1 MELVTPGIGL
11 IFWTIVIF
19 SILLF
24 LLKKF
29 AWKPITNAVKNREES
44 IRAALKAA
52 DIAKEEMKQLQ
63 TDNEKII
70 KEARGERDLMLKEAK
85 EVKETIISEAKGKAE
100 TEAKKIVEIARL
112 NIESEKASAIN
123 EIKEQVA
130 KLSVEIAETL
140 LREQLKD
147 EKTRVKLMDKLL
159 DDIKLN

>member
-1 MELVTPGIGL
+1 MDLVTPGIGL
-11 IFWTIVIF
+11 VFWTIVIF

-29 AWKPITNAVKNREES
+29 AWKPINNAVKNREES

-52 DIAKEEMKQLQ
+52 DKAKEEMQQLQ
-63 TDNEKII
+63 TDNQKII

-85 EVKETIISEAKGKAE
+85 EVKETIISEAKGRAE
-100 TEAKKIVEIARL
+100 IEAKKLIEIARL
-112 NIESEKASAIN
+112 NIESEKSSAIS

-147 EKTRVKLMDKLL
+147 DNTRAKLMDKLL

>member
-11 IFWTIVIF
+11 VFWTIVIF

-29 AWKPITNAVKNREES
+29 AWKPINNAVKNREES

-52 DIAKEEMKQLQ
+52 DKATEEMKKLQ
-63 TDNEKII
+63 VDNQKII

-100 TEAKKIVEIARL
+100 LEAKKLIETARL
-112 NIESEKASAIN
+112 NIQSEKSSAIN

-130 KLSVEIAETL
+130 ILSVEIAEKL
-140 LREQLKD
+140 LRDQLKD
-147 EKTRVKLMDKLL
+147 DKTRAALMDKLL
-159 DDIKLN
+159 DDINLN

>member
-1 MELVTPGIGL
+1 MDLVTPGIGL
-11 IFWTIVIF
+11 VFWTIVIF

-29 AWKPITNAVKNREES
+29 AWKPINNAVKNREES

-52 DIAKEEMKQLQ
+52 DKAKEEMQQLQ
-63 TDNEKII
+63 TDNQKII

-85 EVKETIISEAKGKAE
+85 EVKETIISEAKAKAE
-100 TEAKKIVEIARL
+100 IEAKKLIEIARL
-112 NIESEKASAIN
+112 NIESEKSSAIS

-130 KLSVEIAETL
+130 KLSVDIAETL

-147 EKTRVKLMDKLL
+147 DKTRAKLMDKLL

>member
-1 MELVTPGIGL
+1 MDLVTPGIGL
-11 IFWTIVIF
+11 VFWTIVIF

-29 AWKPITNAVKNREES
+29 AWKPISNAVKNREES
-44 IRAALKAA
+44 IRSALKAA
-52 DIAKEEMKQLQ
+52 DKAKEEMQQLQ
-63 TDNEKII
+63 TDNQKII

-85 EVKETIISEAKGKAE
+85 EVKETIISEAKDKAE
-100 TEAKKIVEIARL
+100 IEAKKLIEIARI
-112 NIESEKASAIN
+112 NIESEKSSAIS

-147 EKTRVKLMDKLL
+147 DKTRAKLMDKLL

>member
-1 MELVTPGIGL
+1 MDLVTPGIGL

-52 DIAKEEMKQLQ
+52 DIAKEEMMQLQ

-100 TEAKKIVEIARL
+100 IEAKKIVEIARM
-112 NIESEKASAIN
+112 NIESEKSSAIN

-147 EKTRVKLMDKLL
+147 EKTRSKLMDKLL

>member
-11 IFWTIVIF
+11 VFWTIVIF

-29 AWKPITNAVKNREES
+29 AWKPINNAVKNREES

-52 DIAKEEMKQLQ
+52 DKATKEMQQLQ
-63 TDNEKII
+63 VDNQKII

-100 TEAKKIVEIARL
+100 LEAKKLVETARL
-112 NIESEKASAIN
+112 NIQSEKASAIN

-130 KLSVEIAETL
+130 ILSVEIAEKL
-140 LREQLKD
+140 LRDQLKD
-147 EKTRVKLMDKLL
+147 DKTRAALMDKLL
-159 DDIKLN
+159 DDINLN